1 MDFKKYLPWIA
12 GAGFLTYLWID
23 DLKSKITYN
32 IIGFR
37 KSGLDAQGVV
47 IEFIFNLSNKSTTRF
62 TLVSITGTVFY
73 KNIELTK
80 YYQTVPV
87 ESLPNT
93 NVQLPIK
100 VAVKW
105 LDTLAALPKVV
116 IDALNTKGV
125 LFDFKGNYQVKF
137 FGMVFNFPY
146 HYQIPIEL

>member
-32 IIGFR
+32 IVGFR
-37 KSGLDAQGVV
+37 KSSLDWQGVV
-47 IEFIFNLSNKSTTRF
+47 LEFIFDLNNKSTTRF
-62 TLVSITGTVFY
+62 TLISITGAIFFN
-73 KNIELTK
+73 NIELTK
-80 YYQTVPV
+80 YYQSNLV

-105 LDTLAALPKVV
+105 LTGLAALPS
-116 IDALNTKGV
+116 IIEALKEKGV
-125 LFDFKGNYQVKF
+125 LFDFKGNYQVKL
-137 FGMVFNFPY
+137 FGMIFNIPY
-146 HYQIPIEL
+146 HYKIPLEL